1 MIVQLFSSLYPMI
14 QPAPTTSR
22 AAADITCEAFI
33 RLTTGVEDEVDVVE
47 RWEVVLVAFELEGE
61 YIRAAAKSQY
71 ALTNDDALLFT

>member
-1 MIVQLFSSLYPMI
+1 MI

-22 AAADITCEAFI
+22 AAADITCGVFI
-33 RLTTGVEDEVDVVE
+33 RLTTGVEDDIDVVDRCE
-47 RWEVVLVAFELEGE
+47 DVLVAFELEEGE